1 MAANKQGTQGTASM
15 HRPVGPLLG
24 GQYSLPSAQS
34 FAPSPPQQYGEAR
47 SIPHTNSGD
56 VSQRS
61 FTKINRALAPG
72 PIAKIV
78 IKLQQS
84 RF

>member
-1 MAANKQGTQGTASM
+1 MSVNGTSALSRPNTA
-15 HRPVGPLLG
+15 RIG
-24 GQYSLPSAQS
+24 GQYSSPHAQD
-34 FAPSPPQQYGEAR
+34 FAPSPPQQYGHAVP
-47 SIPHTNSGD
+47 IPNSTRGD
-56 VSQRS
+56 TTQRS
-61 FTKINRALAPG
+61 FTKINHALAPG